1 MSDTAVESGTC
12 KNCSLPWTL
21 VILLV
26 LGIGVYAAYA
36 SGWFGPKLK
45 IAIVTSGDTPYWDR
59 VAQGA
64 KQAADELD
72 VELTIVRPKTDADAQ
87 SQEIQRLIDSGKW
100 DGIAISPISLTR
112 QTVLFGRVAAKTTVV
127 TMDSD
132 LPVSRRLCFV
142 GTDNYAAGR
151 EMAEQ
156 IRQAI
161 PDGGEVIVSIGQPDK
176 ENTLRR
182 RQGLIDDLCDR
193 SREPLR
199 PFDPLDKPVSGSKY
213 TIVTTIA
220 DESDPAKAI
229 ELAAEAI
236 RKHPNLK
243 CFAGMLSYSAP
254 ALVAAVEKEKASG
267 RVTVIGF
274 DVSDETLAL
283 IEQGKVASTTMQD
296 QFGLGYNSVRILVD
310 NARHNIG
317 GLPMYQQHSL
327 SSETVTRQNVALA
340 RRRLA
345 GEPVSLAAGSPT
357 TGLSANP
364 GTTEGD

>member
-1 MSDTAVESGTC
+1 MPDTAAESGKC
-12 KNCSLPWTL
+12 KSCSLPWVL
-21 VILLV
+21 VVLLL

-36 SGWFGPKLK
+36 SRLFGPKLR

-59 VAQGA
+59 VAHGA
-64 KQAADELD
+64 KDAADELD
-72 VELTIVRPKTDADAQ
+72 VDLTIVRPQTDADAQ
-87 SQEIQRLIDSGKW
+87 SEEIQRLIDSGRW

-151 EMAEQ
+151 EMGRQ

-161 PDGGEVIVSIGQPDK
+161 PDGGEVIVSIGQADK

-193 SREPLR
+193 TSEPLR
-199 PFDPLDKPVSGSKY
+199 PFDPLDKPLSGSKY

-220 DESDPAKAI
+220 DGSDPANAT
-229 ELAAEAI
+229 ELAADAI

-243 CFAGMLSYSAP
+243 CLAGMLSYSAP
-254 ALVAAVEKEKASG
+254 ALVAAVEKEKAVG
-267 RVTVIGF
+267 RVAVIGF
-274 DVSDETLAL
+274 DVSDQTLEL

-296 QFGLGYNSVRILVD
+296 QYGLGYNSVRILVD

-317 GLPMYQQHSL
+317 GLPMYQQHAL
-327 SSETVTRQNVALA
+327 SSNTVTKENVALA

-345 GEPVSLAAGSPT
+345 GEPVSLSVGAPADAGAAE
-357 TGLSANP
+357 
-364 GTTEGD
+364 TE